1 MKKKLCVKISR
12 KCRKSRF
19 TQSFIIRLEKTILYF
34 IGRNLIYRLK
44 KKRRLDDDSDVLWFC
59 LLNFT
64 LLNYRCRK
72 CQKRSW
78 CFQNY
83 KQKYFS
89 EIGNWENK
97 KSKYKK
103 KGEEDKN

>member
-1 MKKKLCVKISR
+1 MKISR

-78 CFQNY
+78 YFQNY
-83 KQKYFS
+83 KQKYFFR
-89 EIGNWENK
+89 NWENK
-97 KSKYKK
+97 KKVNIKK